1 MADDHGPARWV
12 HEAELSL
19 QPRSTGHVEEQFSF
33 HMWNKRSVARVL
45 ALGIL
50 LLDMRTLGCLW
61 IRPRV
66 ERLVDGA
73 LGPRSARIVQ
83 AHLGSCGDCE
93 TLADSTRRLR
103 ALVKASVGSGD
114 DPNWS
119 GFWTGIQSRIQET
132 PARAPRRVPVK
143 DAWWLPIWRP
153 FWGHPRL
160 SLGGALAAGLLAAFS
175 LSGSLTDQALPP
187 GEGSVIVENVS
198 TPDPDKSVMVYSTPD
213 QAVTVIWLLDSAT
226 GAGSVD
232 ES

>member
-1 MADDHGPARWV
+1 
-12 HEAELSL
+12 
-19 QPRSTGHVEEQFSF
+19 
-33 HMWNKRSVARVL
+33 MWNKRSVARVL

-61 IRPRV
+61 SRPRI
-66 ERLVDGA
+66 ERHVDGA
-73 LGPRSARIVQ
+73 LGPRASRLVET
-83 AHLGSCGDCE
+83 HLRSCGDCE
-93 TLADSTRRLR
+93 TLAESTRRLR
-103 ALVKASVGSGD
+103 ALVKGSMGALD

-119 GFWTGIQSRIQET
+119 GFWTGIQSRIHGEVASRA
-132 PARAPRRVPVK
+132 PARLK

-175 LSGSLTDQALPP
+175 LSGSLTDRAVPS
-187 GEGSVIVENVS
+187 GEGAVVVENVS

-213 QAVTVIWLLDSAT
+213 QAMTVIWLLDST
-226 GAGSVD
+226 SSGAGPVD